1 MKKNRLITYG
11 SVIVP
16 PILIYVVMLSAIII
30 PILFESFISAYT
42 IAIVIGLIAGIV
54 PFLVAS
60 IHLKLVRDEETSIRE
75 YVIGEIR
82 NNGIRYFVGS
92 LLVQVFIFLWA
103 LLFTIPGIIKQY
115 SYAMTPYIMKDD
127 ASIRPID
134 AITES
139 RRMMDGHKKSLF
151 FLFLTYAL
159 PPALLY
165 ILALFVAIV
174 GIAFLPDGA
183 YEGGAAIFISF
194 AALVMFIIAV
204 VGPLI
209 LAIRNI
215 PRYNVAAALFYEEVR
230 GESHYVVEETQPE
243 WDEEF

>member
-1 MKKNRLITYG
+1 MKKNRLVTYG
-11 SVIVP
+11 SVIIP
-16 PILIYVVMLSAIII
+16 PILIYVVLLGAIII
-30 PILFESFISAYT
+30 PILFERFISAYT
-42 IAIVIGLIAGIV
+42 LAILIGLIAGIV

-60 IHLKLVRDEETSIRE
+60 MHLKLVRDEKISIRA
-75 YVIGEIR
+75 YVIDEIR
-82 NNGIRYFVGS
+82 NNGIRYFAGS
-92 LLVQVFIFLWA
+92 LLIQVFIFLWA

-127 ASIRPID
+127 AFIRPID

-165 ILALFVAIV
+165 ILVLTIAIV
-174 GIAFLPDGA
+174 GTAFLPDGA
-183 YEGGAAIFISF
+183 YEGGTAMFISLV
-194 AALVMFIIAV
+194 ALVMFTITV

-215 PRYNVAAALFYEEVR
+215 PRYNVAAALFYEEIR
-230 GESHYVVEETQPE
+230 AENHYVFEETQPE